1 MKILFTLSLVLFAF
15 IASANSN
22 FEVTNQENSSLE
34 MFIGGDRG
42 RKSKKSRKTN
52 KRRKK
57 KCKQFGRSVYA
68 G

>member
-1 MKILFTLSLVLFAF
+1 MKILITLSLVFFSFL
-15 IASANSN
+15 ASANSE
-22 FEVTNQENSSLE
+22 FEVTNQENASLE
-34 MFIGGDRG
+34 MYIGADRG
-42 RKSKKSRKTN
+42 KKSRKRSKTN